1 MSDYD
6 DDEERSSSSKSSS
19 KSFFASSSSSGASV
33 FLRFVKQ
40 SKTRKSTKKI
50 ETKIDDMEPLNLF
63 KRERFER
70 VFFNNKSPN
79 NCEEELSLSLSSRAR
94 SRESSLL
101 EKKEARAQK

>member
-6 DDEERSSSSKSSS
+6 DDEERSSSS

-50 ETKIDDMEPLNLF
+50 ETKIDDMEPLNLL
-63 KRERFER
+63 KAREIE
-70 VFFNNKSPN
+70 
-79 NCEEELSLSLSSRAR
+79 
-94 SRESSLL
+94 
-101 EKKEARAQK
+101 

>member
-6 DDEERSSSSKSSS
+6 DDEERSSSFSSS

-63 KRERFER
+63 KREI
-70 VFFNNKSPN
+70 
-79 NCEEELSLSLSSRAR
+79 
-94 SRESSLL
+94 
-101 EKKEARAQK
+101 